1 MSLRGPRGGR
11 TRARGSRRGRGR
23 GGRVTTVRSHHSNR
37 SADCVLTKYQWEWHN
52 NYAPGPEVYDQLWHI
67 RREPA
72 VVTPFLPTDC
82 PIQNARTR
90 ILDRRQTEGD
100 IQRNFYVVEIT
111 YFSIRDSA
119 VSSIEDA
126 ETSYTEIVHADLSR
140 ILEFTS
146 PDQLERFEN
155 EQFQIEAEA
164 EAVAARVEAEELAR
178 RRLEKNSRVSGTGQA
193 SRMLNGPGADVRRH
207 TRGRPRGRS
216 RGRGRGRGRGS
227 GRGRGALTST
237 FGGDMGETTAEVEA
251 YEAMRQEEED
261 MQLVIA
267 ETDSDEGELA
277 RSSRA
282 QVSPN
287 AARSA
292 FVTNSALP
300 TSPEVSHRHL
310 SSILIMPRT
319 YSEDDQFDPELLGAG
334 ARSLSVSSAGTQSGT
349 EDVDGGRSESSSAVG
364 STELEQHTN
373 RQQRTENPTSSSSV
387 TMASPAQPRYLYLDV
402 SPVPS
407 VPETAAGSDAHGE
420 YIHVQ
425 PQVPVHRGPQRR
437 SSDTELDTSHV
448 RSPTVDQPARSPGDN
463 EDGDDAEEYVVEAI
477 MEHYREAGKKF
488 YLVKWEGYEDS
499 HDWLPEEDLEGAHEL
514 VAEYN
519 ARIRKCKGKQKMKR

>member
-1 MSLRGPRGGR
+1 MAQQSCA
-11 TRARGSRRGRGR
+11 RARGLRPALAYSQRARNRHTFLVDRLPHPERANTNPRPQTNRRRDSTEFLRGRGHILQHTRQLRLKHR
-23 GGRVTTVRSHHSNR
+23 G
-37 SADCVLTKYQWEWHN
+37 
-52 NYAPGPEVYDQLWHI
+52 
-67 RREPA
+67 RRNK
-72 VVTPFLPTDC
+72 LH
-82 PIQNARTR
+82 
-90 ILDRRQTEGD
+90 
-100 IQRNFYVVEIT
+100 
-111 YFSIRDSA
+111 RDSA
-119 VSSIEDA
+119 C
-126 ETSYTEIVHADLSR
+126 R
-140 ILEFTS
+140 FEFTS

-164 EAVAARVEAEELAR
+164 EAVAARVEAEELTR
-178 RRLEKNSRVSGTGQA
+178 RRLEKNSRVSGTGQG
-193 SRMLNGPGADVRRH
+193 SRMLNGIDADVRRH

-216 RGRGRGRGRGS
+216 RGRGRGRVS

-237 FGGDMGETTAEVEA
+237 SGGDMGETTAGVEA

-282 QVSPN
+282 QISPN

-310 SSILIMPRT
+310 SSILVMPRT
-319 YSEDDQFDPELLGAG
+319 YSEDDQSDTELVDAG
-334 ARSLSVSSAGTQSGT
+334 ARSLSVSSAGMQLGT
-349 EDVDGGRSESSSAVG
+349 EDVDRGRSESSSAVG

-373 RQQRTENPTSSSSV
+373 RQQRTEDPTSSSSV
-387 TMASPAQPRYLYLDV
+387 TMASPAQPRYLYLNV

-407 VPETAAGSDAHGE
+407 VPETAAGSDAYGE
-420 YIHVQ
+420 YIHAQ
-425 PQVPVHRGPQRR
+425 PQVPVHRGPQHR
-437 SSDTELDTSHV
+437 SSDTELDTPHV
-448 RSPTVDQPARSPGDN
+448 RSPTVDQLARSPGDD

-519 ARIRKCKGKQKMKR
+519 ARIRKCKGKLKTKR